1 MNTIHDMKGCIQV
14 NVDLSST
21 TLNDVF
27 ELPKEEALKSFYDRM
42 VTIPV
47 TAMSAL
53 KKELVA
59 TIGDDRT
66 KGIFIRYGWHC
77 GVSDG
82 EKALTSQWENEVDLI
97 NAGPKL
103 HRLHGYL
110 DDVIINAIDYDNE
123 GDLALIDADWFN
135 SFEAHEFLKS
145 GIHSDQPVCH
155 TLCGYASGYL
165 STVLNRPMIVK
176 ETKCMGMG
184 HDKCETIIIPQ
195 EKLGKELENENR
207 YYQSTS
213 MIQELD
219 EITAKLKIE
228 RDNLN
233 KTYTIHRKLIE
244 ELLSKKGLQSIVD
257 SLYKTTGLPTFI
269 ENEHH
274 QIMVKSDDVTIDF
287 DLGKISTDTTS
298 FINISPG
305 IGILRTPIYFEQKIK
320 GYCSFLYSTDHTPND
335 LDYMIID
342 QASLTASIILLNEDI
357 KMNTE
362 LNIRRDF
369 LNDILENRL
378 EKEEIYKVA
387 YYLNFN
393 PDDSYW
399 MLTMER
405 NINESEMN
413 HEIEVNE
420 ELVRY
425 VNFFFKE
432 RNINA
437 IVSQKADKII
447 MAMEYSAFEKQYMKQ
462 SKFINQLLKHCLRRF
477 TKYKFFIGVSTVV
490 QKIDQLPILY
500 DETLA
505 TLKAKNPKKQIHYFE
520 DLGIE
525 SVLFQ
530 IPDETL
536 INRFVYK
543 QVGELLEADKSC
555 DLIKTLYA
563 YIENGININNTAK
576 ALTMSISGL
585 RYRLEKISDI
595 LNIDLN
601 DTKSVFSVYMALN
614 VLKARGEIT
623 V

>member
-1 MNTIHDMKGCIQV
+1 MKGLIQV
-14 NVDLSST
+14 NVDLSSRR
-21 TLNDVF
+21 LGDVF
-27 ELPKEEALKSFYDRM
+27 ELPKEEALKSFYDRL
-42 VTIPV
+42 VTIPI
-47 TAMSAL
+47 TAISAL

-82 EKALTSQWENEVDLI
+82 EKALTSKWENELDLI
-97 NAGPKL
+97 NAGPEL
-103 HRLHGYL
+103 HILHGYL
-110 DDVIINAIDYDNE
+110 DDVIINAVDYDKE
-123 GDLALIDADWFN
+123 EDLALIDVSWFN
-135 SFEAHEFLKS
+135 SYEAHEFLKS
-145 GIHSDQPVCH
+145 GIHSDQPLCH

-165 STVLNRPMIVK
+165 STVLKRPILAK
-176 ETKCMGMG
+176 ETKCRAMG
-184 HDKCETIIIPQ
+184 HDKCEVIFMPK
-195 EKLGKELENENR
+195 EKWGPELESENS

-233 KTYTIHRKLIE
+233 KTYTVHRQLIE
-244 ELLSKKGLQSIVD
+244 ELLSKKGLQRIVD
-257 SLYKTTGLPTFI
+257 LLYKTTGQPTFI
-269 ENEHH
+269 ENEHN

-287 DLGKISTDTTS
+287 DMGKISTNTTNFVS
-298 FINISPG
+298 ISPG
-305 IGILRTPIYFEQKIK
+305 TGILRTPIYFEQKIK
-320 GYCSFLYSTDHTPND
+320 GYCSFLYSADHIPND
-335 LDYMIID
+335 LEYMIID
-342 QASLTASIILLNEDI
+342 QAALTASIILLNEDI
-357 KMNTE
+357 KINTE

-369 LNDILENRL
+369 LNDMLESRL

-387 YYLNFN
+387 YYHNLN

-425 VNFFFKE
+425 VNLFFKE
-432 RNINA
+432 RSVNA

-447 MAMEYSAFEKQYMKQ
+447 MLIEYSSFDKLYMKQ
-462 SKFINQLLKHCLRRF
+462 SKFINQLLKHSLRRF
-477 TKYKFFIGVSTVV
+477 AKYKFYVGVSSVG
-490 QKIDQLPILY
+490 QKIDQLTMLY

-505 TLKAKNPKKQIHYFE
+505 ALKAKNPNKQIQYFE

-530 IPDETL
+530 IPDESL
-536 INRFVYK
+536 INRFVNK
-543 QVGELLEADKSC
+543 QVGELIEADKNS

-614 VLKARGEIT
+614 ILKAKGKIT
-623 V
+623 I